1 MEPEVDRKIFLN
13 RRFSVFW
20 LGSLLSNMGT
30 WMQQLA
36 EPWLILNLSG
46 SSMLLGLDA
55 FAMDAPAWA
64 LTLVGGWLA
73 DRADRRRVIFF
84 FQGLQALCPII
95 LIFLVVTKTV
105 QPWMIILLSLVVGI
119 TDALSMPAFQA
130 VVPSLVKQTQIGR
143 AIALNSSQF
152 NLSRVVGPALAGWIM
167 ARYGAVG
174 CFGANAF
181 SYLPLLLSV
190 WLVLPKSKGPIDG
203 EKIGFLMHLKQ
214 IGRNERRRDGLITV
228 MATSLLCGPIVAFSP
243 VLIRDVFHGTVAQ
256 FGMALTAFGIGG
268 LFGALVVAAFDGKA
282 HKMKLG
288 SYLSIA
294 FGFVIIA
301 IALNRS
307 FWLLFPLLALAGA
320 LMTMVNTS
328 INSAIQAHA
337 QDHLRGQIASIYM
350 LSMRG
355 GLSIGN
361 LITGAAVSVA
371 GISHWFLISGS
382 LAVIFHLCRHLFW
395 RRAER

>member
-1 MEPEVDRKIFLN
+1 MEQEKVRKIFLN
-13 RRFSVFW
+13 RRFGVFW
-20 LGSLLSNMGT
+20 FGSLLSNMGT

-55 FAMDAPAWA
+55 FAMDAPAWI

-73 DRADRRRVIFF
+73 DRSDRRRVIFF

-95 LIFLVVTKTV
+95 LIVLVVTKTV
-105 QPWMIILLSLVVGI
+105 HPWMIICLSLVVGI

-130 VVPSLVKQTQIGR
+130 VVPSLVEPNEIGR
-143 AIALNSSQF
+143 AMALNSSQF
-152 NLSRVVGPALAGWIM
+152 NLSRIVGPALAGWIM

-174 CFGANAF
+174 CFSANAF

-190 WLVLPKSKGPIDG
+190 WLVLPKTKGPIDG
-203 EKIGFLMHLKQ
+203 ENIGFLKHLKAV
-214 IGRNERRRDGLITV
+214 GRNDRRRDGLITV

-256 FGMALTAFGIGG
+256 FGMALTAFGVGG
-268 LFGALVVAAFDGKA
+268 LIGALVVAASDGKA
-282 HKMKLG
+282 HRLKLG
-288 SYLSIA
+288 SYFSIA

-301 IALNRS
+301 IALNQS
-307 FWLLFPLLALAGA
+307 FRLLFPLLAMAGA
-320 LMTMVNTS
+320 LMTMVNTT
-328 INSAIQAHA
+328 INSAIQAHTK
-337 QDHLRGQIASIYM
+337 DHLRGQIASIYM

-355 GLSIGN
+355 GLSLGN
-361 LITGAAVSVA
+361 LITGAVVSIA
-371 GISHWFLISGS
+371 GISRYFLISGCV
-382 LAVIFHLCRHLFW
+382 AVAFHLCRHILW
-395 RRAER
+395 RRAEE